1 MKILFRESDHED
13 INLKSFLG
21 FIDTDLNIRSLQ
33 ADIRTSTMD
42 LIKLVGKDVFK
53 IAEDIYDKEYEDWQ
67 DNEIEFMYY
76 MRSPIAIDSYRKFS
90 PSNDLAHTN
99 NGRKM
104 RQDDGEKLPFEWML
118 DRDNKALEKR
128 FYRALDDLLEYL
140 EETDFILVKHTW
152 LNSDN
157 FKKTKKYFVSTV
169 QDFNDVFMI
178 ESRLVL
184 HKLQPSF
191 KLFEELEIKPR
202 LTNEVFQAYKDYF
215 QNNLQTYPLPFDEGN
230 NEDSEQ
236 EGETEDQTIFQNQL
250 DDEQHILD
258 ESQEEVF
265 VPDNELVTLI
275 KSAAVNYALAW
286 AMTRLSVQLFPEGIL
301 QFQISDRMTA
311 QAAKPTLKMETE
323 AARMAFEK
331 ESASFLKLIEEY
343 LNRIKEQNAPPKKI
357 EPINLMPNINIGD
370 NFFNC

>member
-1 MKILFRESDHED
+1 M
-13 INLKSFLG
+13 
-21 FIDTDLNIRSLQ
+21 
-33 ADIRTSTMD
+33 
-42 LIKLVGKDVFK
+42 
-53 IAEDIYDKEYEDWQ
+53 
-67 DNEIEFMYY
+67 
-76 MRSPIAIDSYRKFS
+76 
-90 PSNDLAHTN
+90 
-99 NGRKM
+99 
-104 RQDDGEKLPFEWML
+104 
-118 DRDNKALEKR
+118 
-128 FYRALDDLLEYL
+128 
-140 EETDFILVKHTW
+140 
-152 LNSDN
+152 
-157 FKKTKKYFVSTV
+157 
-169 QDFNDVFMI
+169 
-178 ESRLVL
+178 
-184 HKLQPSF
+184 
-191 KLFEELEIKPR
+191 
-202 LTNEVFQAYKDYF
+202 
-215 QNNLQTYPLPFDEGN
+215 
-230 NEDSEQ
+230 
-236 EGETEDQTIFQNQL
+236 